1 MGSRDLSSKTY
12 ANQLILI
19 CDMKFGGSDQ
29 FEEGKQFQDLLSTD
43 NVYILPKEVKY
54 DEYVNK

>member
-1 MGSRDLSSKTY
+1 MDTISYLRSTLNVGSRDLSSKTY

-29 FEEGKQFQDLLSTD
+29 FEERKQFTGL
-43 NVYILPKEVKY
+43 
-54 DEYVNK
+54 

>member
-1 MGSRDLSSKTY
+1 
-12 ANQLILI
+12 
-19 CDMKFGGSDQ
+19 MKFGGSDQ